1 MGTSLGY
8 DGSGADEPLRIAT
21 GRPGTRSAVRV
32 HALHRSRDTVH
43 GDYVPPPVVPRAG
56 WEVLGRRAVI
66 AADVTAILASIALH
80 AVWGSGEPFT
90 ELWLTLDGVVLVL
103 TLVCLGV
110 MRAWD
115 HQILWQGSAE
125 FAKLLRALAASAVL
139 LGLLGLALKRPETR
153 PWVFGVI
160 PLAGVFAMVAR
171 LAIRQNLYLRRRRG
185 SCLRPVLAV
194 GSVESVEAL
203 IVRTRRA
210 PSDGWVVAG
219 ACTPIGAAND
229 AGATILDVPVVGD
242 LDSVMTAAKSGRYRI
257 VSVSPTPGWSSKRLH
272 MLAWDL
278 EGTGIDLLVD
288 PGLMEIGT
296 PRLQVSAVDGLPMLR
311 LTEPAFVGVPRAVKS
326 IVDRLGAAVLLFI
339 LAPLMLAV
347 AIAVRS
353 DGSPVFYKQR
363 RVGKDGAEFQMIKFR
378 SMVPNSGLSRAE
390 LAHDDV
396 GAGPM
401 FKLREDPRVTRVGTL
416 LRRYSLDELPQ
427 LFNVLAGHMSLVG
440 PRPPLPE
447 EAETYSRAAERKLL
461 VKPGMTGLW
470 QISGRSDLS
479 WEESVRLDLRYAEN
493 WTLALDALIL
503 WRTLGAVVRGR
514 GAY

>member
-1 MGTSLGY
+1 MDRGD
-8 DGSGADEPLRIAT
+8 DGR
-21 GRPGTRSAVRV
+21 
-32 HALHRSRDTVH
+32 
-43 GDYVPPPVVPRAG
+43 PPVVPRAA
-56 WEVLGRRAVI
+56 WEILGRRAVI
-66 AADVTAILASIALH
+66 ASDVTAILASIALH

-90 ELWLTLDGVVLVL
+90 ELWLMFDGIVLVL

-110 MRAWD
+110 TRAWD

-125 FAKLLRALAASAVL
+125 FAKLLRALVASAVV

-160 PLAGVFAMVAR
+160 PVAGAFAALGR
-171 LAIRQNLYLRRRRG
+171 LAIRQNLYVRRRRG
-185 SCLRPVLAV
+185 SGLRAVLAV

-210 PSDGWVVAG
+210 PSDGWVVTG
-219 ACTPIGAAND
+219 ACTPLGAGND
-229 AGATILDVPVVGD
+229 ADVTILDVPVVGD
-242 LDSVMTAAKSGRYRI
+242 LDSVVTAAQGGRYRI
-257 VSVSPTPGWSSKRLH
+257 VSVSPTPGWTSKRLH

-278 EGTGIDLLVD
+278 EGTGIELLVD

-296 PRLQVSAVDGLPMLR
+296 PRLQVAAVDGLPMLR
-311 LTEPAFVGVPRAVKS
+311 LTEPAFVGVPRAVK
-326 IVDRLGAAVLLFI
+326 IVVDRLGAVVLLFI
-339 LAPLMLAV
+339 LAPLMLAL

-353 DGSPVFYKQR
+353 DGSPVFYTQR
-363 RVGKDGAEFQMIKFR
+363 RVGKDGALFRMIKFR
-378 SMVPNSGLSRAE
+378 SMVPESHLSRAD
-390 LAHDDV
+390 LARDDV
-396 GAGPM
+396 GAGPL
-401 FKLREDPRVTRVGTL
+401 FKVQQDPRVTRVGAL

-427 LFNVLAGHMSLVG
+427 LFNVLAGNMSLVG

-447 EAETYSRAAERKLL
+447 EAETYTRAAQRKLL

-503 WRTLGAVVRGR
+503 WRTIGAVVRGR